1 MENTLVTKPK
11 QTAINIFAELATYP
25 IPKDVIRYTK
35 TTDTTIRPA
44 FHDLISQNLTA
55 LVPNLNIGMQM
66 NMSTDQLMDWIEK
79 TKEYG
84 EQLVTEFHKQCEN
97 RLKKLIKIEESKE
110 RARALD
116 MRKLD
121 RLPEDIIRYIHEYLF
136 PETRRVL
143 LLARYPNLY
152 NNVIKLKNPVLKK
165 LMERIRTTCYDPMMN
180 GLYRNN
186 RTRCLPVGFYLTFGF
201 SNKKGFIDCIDKFI
215 GTCIGAVPYTP
226 ADQRYFEKKALRIVN
241 KLVYVAK
248 RKNVLDKPYA
258 PELEPPNPV
267 KKAKKPRAK
276 KQKPSES

>member
-1 MENTLVTKPK
+1 MENTLVTLPK
-11 QTAINIFAELATYP
+11 QTAINIFTELATYP
-25 IPKDVIRYTK
+25 IPKDVIRYIK
-35 TTDTTIRPA
+35 TTDTTIQPV

-66 NMSTDQLMDWIEK
+66 NMTTDQLMDWIQK

-84 EQLVTEFHKQCEN
+84 ELLVTEFQKQCEN
-97 RLKKLIKIEESKE
+97 RLNKLIKIEESKE
-110 RARALD
+110 RAKALD

-152 NNVIKLKNPVLKK
+152 NNVIKLKTPVLKK
-165 LMERIRTTCYDPMMN
+165 LMERIRTTCYYPMMN
-180 GLYRNN
+180 GLFRNN

-215 GTCIGAVPYTP
+215 GTCIGAVPYTES
-226 ADQRYFEKKALRIVN
+226 DYRYFQKKALRILN

-248 RKNVLDKPYA
+248 RNNVLDKPYA

-267 KKAKKPRAK
+267 KKEKKPRAK

>member
-1 MENTLVTKPK
+1 MENTLVKKSK
-11 QTAINIFAELATYP
+11 QIAVNIFAELATYP

-35 TTDTTIRPA
+35 TTDKTIQPV
-44 FHDLISQNLTA
+44 FHDIISQNLTA

-66 NMSTDQLMDWIEK
+66 NMTTDQLMDWIQK

-84 EQLVTEFHKQCEN
+84 ELLVTEFQKQCEN
-97 RLKKLIKIEESKE
+97 RLNKLIKIEESKE
-110 RARALD
+110 RSRALD

-152 NNVIKLKNPVLKK
+152 NNVIKLKTPVLKK
-165 LMERIRTTCYDPMMN
+165 LMERIRATCYYPMMN

-226 ADQRYFEKKALRIVN
+226 GDQRYFEKKALRILN

>member
-1 MENTLVTKPK
+1 MENTLPK

-66 NMSTDQLMDWIEK
+66 NMTTDQLMDWIQK

-84 EQLVTEFHKQCEN
+84 ELLVTEFQKQCEN
-97 RLKKLIKIEESKE
+97 RLNKLIKIEESKE
-110 RARALD
+110 RSRALD

-152 NNVIKLKNPVLKK
+152 NNVIKLKTPVLKK
-165 LMERIRTTCYDPMMN
+165 LMERIRATCYYPMMN

-201 SNKKGFIDCIDKFI
+201 TNKKGFIDCIDKFI

-226 ADQRYFEKKALRIVN
+226 GDQRYFEKKALRILN